1 MMQEQRA
8 AHIPASFVRMMMA
21 MVMVFVQ
28 IATQQA
34 DALMMDT
41 IAMIVMQQ
49 AFILE
54 QKKFTTTLTIIATV
68 KLTKGSA
75 TQQQTAHQLDSATH
89 LILAKQ
95 KNQITQLARQT
106 SNAQATN
113 VIIKPAAHQLG
124 TATQQQTAHQLN
136 SATHLILAKQK

>member
-1 MMQEQRA
+1 MTQEQRA
-8 AHIPASFVRMMMA
+8 AHIPARFVRMMMA

-34 DALMMDT
+34 DALMMET
-41 IAMIVMQQ
+41 IAMIVMQ

-75 TQQQTAHQLDSATH
+75 TQQQTAIQLNSATH

-95 KNQITQLARQT
+95 KNQITHLAQQT
-106 SNAQATN
+106 SNAQTTT
-113 VIIKPAAHQLG
+113 VIIKPAAQILFSLE
-124 TATQQQTAHQLN
+124 TLQQNFALTNKFVL
-136 SATHLILAKQK
+136 

>member
-1 MMQEQRA
+1 
-8 AHIPASFVRMMMA
+8 MA

-34 DALMMDT
+34 DALMMDM
-41 IAMIVMQQ
+41 IAMITMQ

-75 TQQQTAHQLDSATH
+75 TQQQTAHQLNSATH

-95 KNQITQLARQT
+95 KNQITQLAQQT
-106 SNAQATN
+106 SNAQAT
-113 VIIKPAAHQLG
+113 
-124 TATQQQTAHQLN
+124 TA
-136 SATHLILAKQK
+136 